1 MCSARHLYLSGC
13 ISALLHCGVN
23 IKKDDLPSAHKRCS
37 QRKAML
43 SRQLLLLNAHKRCP
57 SSDVLWNVFAQTT
70 ERTDVYMLPG
80 RSACVDGDAEMPFAI
95 ITTKNKCAPARPSR
109 PTRLLFM
116 DPHLK
121 TLRSNNWL
129 PQDGKEK
136 CRICAIRSVQRVF
149 LAKETWHLRLKIATQ
164 SLH

>member
-57 SSDVLWNVFAQTT
+57 SSSVLWKVFAQTT

-95 ITTKNKCAPARPSR
+95 ITPKNKCAPACPSR
-109 PTRLLFM
+109 PTATAYSCLVSR
-116 DPHLK
+116 
-121 TLRSNNWL
+121 
-129 PQDGKEK
+129 G
-136 CRICAIRSVQRVF
+136 
-149 LAKETWHLRLKIATQ
+149 LRLTSGQLRCARVYLGPCTKPPCTTVYV
-164 SLH
+164 